1 MAWTD
6 ERVETLKKLWADG
19 LSASAIANRLG
30 GVSRNSV
37 ISKVHRLGLSTRVTT
52 QRLAQSHG
60 GKRAAKRVRARQKA
74 AKAAQKPQTALQAV
88 FAAEPF
94 VPAEDLVIPVAER
107 KTLLDLE
114 ANDCRWP
121 IGDPKDPDFHFCGKG
136 KVNGLVYCDFHVRR
150 AYQPPKPTTRPSGPH
165 ANPLRIVA
173 GTDVDGGGGEG
184 SRQGEM
190 PASGDPTRKLE
201 TTE

>member
-30 GVSRNSV
+30 GVTRNSV
-37 ISKVHRLGLSTRVTT
+37 ISKVHRLGLSARVTT

-121 IGDPKDPDFHFCGKG
+121 VGGDPRQGVEYQFCARP
-136 KVNGLVYCDFHVRR
+136 KVRGLSYCETHTRR
-150 AYQPPKPTTRPSGPH
+150 AFQPPKPKHTSQSQVH
-165 ANPLRIVA
+165 LVVSAA
-173 GTDVDGGGGEG
+173 
-184 SRQGEM
+184 
-190 PASGDPTRKLE
+190 KE
-201 TTE
+201 TQDA

>member
-6 ERVETLKKLWADG
+6 ERVETLKKLWAEG
-19 LSASAIANRLG
+19 LSASSIANRLG

-37 ISKVHRLGLSTRVTT
+37 ISKVHRLGLPARVTT

-60 GKRAAKRVRARQKA
+60 GKLAAKRVRARQKA
-74 AKAAQKPQTALQAV
+74 AKAAQKPPTALQAV
-88 FAAEPF
+88 FATEPF
-94 VPAEDLVIPVAER
+94 APTEDLVIPARER

-121 IGDPKDPDFHFCGKG
+121 IGDPKEAGFHFCGKA
-136 KVNGLVYCDFHVRR
+136 KVTGLAYCEFHARR

-173 GTDVDGGGGEG
+173 GTDVDGEGGKG
-184 SRQGEM
+184 SRQDEM

-201 TTE
+201 TTG

>member
-30 GVSRNSV
+30 GVTRNSV

-52 QRLAQSHG
+52 QRLAQSRG
-60 GKRAAKRVRARQKA
+60 GTRGAKRVRARQKA
-74 AKAAQKPQTALQAV
+74 AKAAQNPPTALQAV
-88 FAAEPF
+88 FATEPF
-94 VPAEDLVIPVAER
+94 APAEDLVIPVAER

-121 IGDPKDPDFHFCGKG
+121 IGDPKEADFHFCGKG
-136 KVNGLVYCDFHVRR
+136 KVTGLPYCEFHSRR
-150 AYQPPKPTTRPSGPH
+150 AFQPPKPTTRPSGAP

-173 GTDVDGGGGEG
+173 GTDVDGEGGAG
-184 SRQGEM
+184 SRQDEM

-201 TTE
+201 TVK